1 MVKSKKILWIVRSC
15 FIVITITVFV
25 LSYYYY
31 VPVYYPFSYL
41 DQRFGQMLLY
51 GGILFGITVFTWI
64 FPVPGSIIA
73 ILYGVMRL
81 VDRSSGGRFLSNSS
95 SIYYLVYGI
104 FLAVA
109 VVYLIIGLKQDST
122 RVKRPLNKKLLWRVR
137 IITIAA
143 LAVLIVVYTIIY
155 PEWWG
160 IVIFVLTFLTF
171 GIAWLWP
178 TAGGF
183 LMLLVGIPAFYNLY
197 DSNYDF
203 QIKLPA
209 YILCLIF
216 IASGFAHIAISME
229 KRRASKRGEGIGQNP
244 P

>member
-1 MVKSKKILWIVRSC
+1 MIKSKKTLWIVRSC

-31 VPVYYPFSYL
+31 APIYYPFSFL
-41 DQRFGQMLLY
+41 DQKWGQVLLY
-51 GGILFGITVFTWI
+51 GGILLGITIFTWI
-64 FPVPGSIIA
+64 FPFPGSLIA
-73 ILYGVMRL
+73 ITYSIIIMVVGPSGT
-81 VDRSSGGRFLSNSS
+81 RSPLIPSA
-95 SIYYLVYGI
+95 IYYLIYGL
-104 FLAVA
+104 FFVA
-109 VVYLIIGLKQDST
+109 AIAYLVIGLKQEST
-122 RVKRPLNKKLLWRVR
+122 RVKHPPNKKILWTVR

-183 LMLLVGIPAFYNLY
+183 LMLLVDIPAFYNLY

-209 YILCLIF
+209 YILFLIF
-216 IASGFAHIAISME
+216 IASGFMHIAISIW
-229 KRRASKRGEGIGQNP
+229 KRRGHPAG
-244 P
+244 